1 MDAIKEVPITVLNA
15 HHLSMNIPNFRVI
28 QNYVLTHVLI
38 PIGKTEN
45 NAIRV
50 RPLVRLV
57 LIANMIL
64 VAHVLI
70 QMLQV
75 AAKANASVVMDGMI
89 QMKLQQASIA
99 SPEMMLD

>member
-1 MDAIKEVPITVLNA
+1 MLLPMIVLLEQLIICHCQILL
-15 HHLSMNIPNFRVI
+15 HHVEM
-28 QNYVLTHVLI
+28 HALI